1 LIAWLIAGPAVANDY
16 VAKLQAALASPGV
29 EPAVAALHAEAHAA
43 GEASAF
49 WQGFGAVFMTTAPAT
64 HRQIEA
70 WRAEAPESALAMTAE
85 AAARIHVGE
94 LRRGEDI
101 AAWVAPED
109 MEDFRREVGLSAE
122 LVTAAI
128 ANDSRMVLAYFLAFE
143 LMKVGAMEAGPD
155 ALLET
160 LLPIYPEPVAL
171 WHAALV
177 YDPPW
182 GGSMEQML
190 AVCAAFADRLPD
202 YDAEACGIDLIL
214 RNPRDRASVVTAYE
228 ALEARDEPWLDDTR
242 YHALLN
248 VGARPDQMAE
258 RANWA
263 IEVHRAR
270 LADDIDPAE
279 WLAQAE
285 RLASWSGNPLYA
297 LEAAE
302 RLQPFLDRWLARD
315 PYNTRSLV
323 RLINTLRLLGRG
335 RSEDERARLRELWLR
350 AMVHGSR
357 KPEHWVF
364 GAQVMAGWPD
374 IAGELPYLENAVAT
388 SPTPGFH
395 LGCMLR
401 TLTDDEAVL
410 RSNAGLDR
418 GATGPEAD
426 AARAEIALAE
436 CPKARAAR
444 LMHAACASRAER
456 GEPYCQRDS
465 REYAQVGP
473 ILAALERGEIC
484 PELATAPLEMLAYD
498 ELRPVPE
505 LEAFLST
512 VEPGFR

>member
-1 LIAWLIAGPAVANDY
+1 MF
-16 VAKLQAALASPGV
+16 K
-29 EPAVAALHAEAHAA
+29 
-43 GEASAF
+43 
-49 WQGFGAVFMTTAPAT
+49 TTAPAT
-64 HRQIEA
+64 HRRIEA
-70 WRAEAPESALAMTAE
+70 WRAEAPVSALAMTAE
-85 AAARIHVGE
+85 AAARFHLGV

-101 AAWVAPED
+101 ASRVAPED
-109 MEDFRREVGLSAE
+109 MEAFRRQAGLSAE
-122 LVTAAI
+122 LVTAALV
-128 ANDSRMVLAYFLAFE
+128 ADSRMVLAYYLAFE
-143 LMKVGAMEAGPD
+143 LMKVGAMESRPEPVLQ
-155 ALLET
+155 ALLEID
-160 LLPIYPEPVAL
+160 PGPAAL
-171 WHAALV
+171 RSAALV

-190 AVCAAFADRLPD
+190 TVCASFADRLPD

-228 ALEARDEPWLDDTR
+228 ALKARGEPWLDDTR

-302 RLQPFLDRWLARD
+302 RLQPYLDRWLVRD

-335 RSEDERARLRELWLR
+335 RSEDEKARLRELWLR

-364 GAQVMAGWPD
+364 GVQVMAGWPD
-374 IAGELPYLENAVAT
+374 IAGALPYLENAVAT

-395 LGCMLR
+395 LGYMLR

-410 RSNAGLDR
+410 RGNAGLDR

-426 AARAEIALAE
+426 AARAEIALAD

-444 LMHAACASRAER
+444 LMYAACRSRAER

-465 REYAQVGP
+465 PGYAQVGP
-473 ILAALERGEIC
+473 IFAALERGEIC
-484 PELATAPLEMLAYD
+484 PELATAPLEILAYD

-505 LEAFLST
+505 PDAFLAT